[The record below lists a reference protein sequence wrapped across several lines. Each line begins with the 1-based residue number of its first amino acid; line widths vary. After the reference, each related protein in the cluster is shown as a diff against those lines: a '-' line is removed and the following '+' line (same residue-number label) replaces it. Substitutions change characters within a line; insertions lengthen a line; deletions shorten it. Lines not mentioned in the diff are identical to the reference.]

1 LIIYDFFYLGI
12 AFLSACQLLYRVQPG
27 FRRTISAA
35 AGKPA
40 EVSKDQR
47 QVIKVV

>member
-12 AFLSACQLLYRVQPG
+12 AFLSACQLLYKTQTG
-27 FRRTISAA
+27 FRQTISAA

-40 EVSKDQR
+40 EMSEERR
-47 QVIKVV
+47 QVIKLV